1 MGSVVRALV
10 LADTH
15 VSEGSTRQLPDQV
28 WAAMSDVDVV
38 LADVPIALVHETGTT
53 AGRERRMQK
62 WFPDARV
69 VIFGH
74 SHMPCNRWVDRQLLF
89 NPGSSTWKRTAPSH
103 TYGVLEFAAGE
114 VIRHE
119 IVAIAQRTA

>member
-69 VIFGH
+69 
-74 SHMPCNRWVDRQLLF
+74 
-89 NPGSSTWKRTAPSH
+89 
-103 TYGVLEFAAGE
+103 
-114 VIRHE
+114 
-119 IVAIAQRTA
+119 

>member
-1 MGSVVRALV
+1 MGSVVRSLV

-15 VSEGSTRQLPDQV
+15 VGAGSTRQLPDQV

-53 AGRERRMQK
+53 AGREHRMQK

-89 NPGSSTWKRTAPSH
+89 NPGSSTWKRTAPTH
-103 TYGVLEFAAGE
+103 TYGVLEFAAGQ
-114 VIRHE
+114 VVRHE
-119 IVAIAQRTA
+119 IVAVAQRTA